1 MIVGVCEL
9 EIYIPGCASL
19 KEKRHVL
26 RSLKDRLR
34 QRLNVAVS
42 EAEYHD
48 KWQHATLCVVTVSN
62 DSAVV
67 HTVLSSA
74 KKPLEREHRVELLDV
89 RVELR

>member
-1 MIVGVCEL
+1 MIVGACEL

-19 KEKRHVL
+19 KEKRFVL

-42 EAEYHD
+42 EAGYHD
-48 KWQHATLCVVTVSN
+48 KWQRSTLCVVTVSN
-62 DSAVV
+62 DSKVV
-67 HTVLSSA
+67 HSVLSSA
-74 KKPLEREHRVELLDV
+74 QKLLEAERRLELLDV